1 MGDADPSKYFTSDNT
16 DYVVF
21 MNSNGELEIGK
32 GFVPDVSAEGFEGD
46 YDGKSHGISVSVPDG
61 ATVKYGTQEGS
72 YTLSE
77 NPTYTDAGTY
87 KVYYEVSKKDY
98 ASVQGFAEVKIDQIN
113 ATVTITGHNTTVD
126 YDGKTHEVSGYDA
139 QADSELY
146 DVTNDFEF
154 TCTAQ
159 AKGTNAGT
167 TKMGLDAKQFKN
179 KNSNFATVA
188 FNVTDG
194 YIKINPIDVTV
205 TITGNNNTV
214 DYDGKTHE
222 VSGYDAVSDSELYDV
237 TKDFEFTGT
246 AQAKGTNAG
255 TTKMGLDAKQFKNKN
270 SNFANVTF
278 EVTDGYITVDPIN
291 VTVTITGNNNTV
303 DYDGKAHSAD
313 GYEATASSELYDVTN
328 DFTYH
333 GRAEA
338 VRTDAGTTNMGLTAA
353 NFENLNSNFKTVTFN
368 VTDGYLHINTVNA
381 VVTSVPCAKS
391 KLIYNGSEQELIAAG
406 TAEGGTL
413 LYALGSDSK
422 NVPEDTEYKTDVPVG
437 KDAGNYYIWYKVIAD
452 LNHNSIAPVCFKI
465 TMAEEGWTT
474 VRGMI
479 HDADNNPVRDAAV
492 SLTSGGRTIDTIISE
507 SNGEYY
513 FTAPAG
519 VYNIVVKTGE
529 TTVTDMVDVFE
540 STTYNISISDA
551 NTDSVLDIIDPDSNI
566 VVGGLDKEANA
577 IREQEDISSDKNV
590 TVRMTVTP
598 IPVGSTDAA
607 AVIERFAPDKNLV
620 YYDFKVEKTVDAQ
633 TAYPDKTHTVF
644 EIVIPCSFTGKKE
657 LTVYNSDGTD
667 VQALTESDSGESGT
681 FRVDKNAG
689 LVYIYTGCITT
700 YALGYKPYYSVKSDL
715 TLGSFTGNVDVKL
728 TKNGETIYALNDV
741 SFDNVSF
748 RGIPKGTYSMT
759 ITWTDGAENTLTTP
773 FVIK

>member
-1 MGDADPSKYFTSDNT
+1 M
-16 DYVVF
+16 
-21 MNSNGELEIGK
+21 
-32 GFVPDVSAEGFEGD
+32 
-46 YDGKSHGISVSVPDG
+46 
-61 ATVKYGTQEGS
+61 
-72 YTLSE
+72 
-77 NPTYTDAGTY
+77 
-87 KVYYEVSKKDY
+87 
-98 ASVQGFAEVKIDQIN
+98 
-113 ATVTITGHNTTVD
+113 
-126 YDGKTHEVSGYDA
+126 
-139 QADSELY
+139 
-146 DVTNDFEF
+146 TNDFEF
-154 TCTAQ
+154 TC
-159 AKGTNAGT
+159 
-167 TKMGLDAKQFKN
+167 
-179 KNSNFATVA
+179 
-188 FNVTDG
+188 
-194 YIKINPIDVTV
+194 
-205 TITGNNNTV
+205 
-214 DYDGKTHE
+214 
-222 VSGYDAVSDSELYDV
+222 
-237 TKDFEFTGT
+237 T

-368 VTDGYLHINTVNA
+368 VTDGYLHINTVNE

-422 NVPEDTEYKTDVPVG
+422 NVPEDTVYKTDVPVG

-620 YYDFKVEKTVDAQ
+620 YYDFKVEQTVDAQ